1 MSDASTTHPALPSDA
16 GARFASSARS
26 VRTTAEPVESWLTDV
41 ARRSRMA
48 VSIAPLTGL
57 PNWYADPDTGDI
69 RHRSGKF
76 FTIHGLRVDLP
87 GAPVPCWEQPIIDQP
102 EIGTLGILAKEF
114 DGVPHVLMQAKNEP
128 GNVNGLQLS
137 PTVQATRSNYT
148 RVHGGRAVPY
158 LEYFQDSPVHR
169 LVTDVRQSE
178 QGTWFFRK
186 RNRNM
191 VAETSDDVEVLDGFR
206 WLSLAQV
213 HRLLSVSDMV
223 NMDTRTVL
231 SCLPFTEVD
240 PAGPGVD
247 EFHTAL
253 ARSTDA
259 RHGSRHH
266 MDDIL
271 KWITDVRTAMDIH
284 TDRVPL
290 DLLTHWYNDG
300 DRVRHVRDWF
310 FDVIGV
316 RVETV
321 GREVSQW
328 SQPILR
334 PRAMG
339 VVAFLVHRID
349 GVLHVLVHARA
360 EPGYV
365 DVAEL
370 APTLQCTP
378 ATLAHL
384 PESARPPLLDHVL
397 NAPGDRI
404 RFDAVQSEEGGRFY
418 HARNR
423 YLIVETDLGTAVED
437 QYPNYRWM
445 TPHQLADLLRHSHY
459 VNVQA
464 RSLLACLRSL
474 HTPPPGR

>member
-1 MSDASTTHPALPSDA
+1 MTDVSTMHDA
-16 GARFASSARS
+16 GARFALSAQS
-26 VRTTAEPVESWLTDV
+26 LPDTTTAETHAWFADLR
-41 ARRSRMA
+41 RRSRMT
-48 VSIAPLTGL
+48 VGIVPLQDL
-57 PNWYADPDTGDI
+57 RDWREDPDTGDI

-76 FTIHGLRVDLP
+76 FTIHGLSVDLP
-87 GAPVPCWEQPIIDQP
+87 GAPVPYWDQPIIDQP
-102 EIGTLGILAKEF
+102 EIGTLGILAKEI

-158 LEYFQDSPVHR
+158 LEYFRDASMHQ

-178 QGTWFFRK
+178 QGAWFFRK

-191 VAETSDDVEVLDGFR
+191 VVETTDDVEVLDGFR
-206 WLSLAQV
+206 WLSLGQV
-213 HRLLSVSDMV
+213 HRLLGVADMV

-231 SCLPFTEVD
+231 SCLPFTA
-240 PAGPGVD
+240 PMRTGRAG
-247 EFHTAL
+247 EFHAAL
-253 ARSTDA
+253 ARSTDPDQ
-259 RHGSRHH
+259 GGLHH
-266 MDDIL
+266 LDDIL
-271 KWITDVRTAMDIH
+271 KWITDVRTATDIH
-284 TDRVPL
+284 TERMAL
-290 DLLTHWYNDG
+290 GLLTHWHNDG
-300 DRVRHVRDWF
+300 DRISHEQDRF

-328 SQPILR
+328 AQPILR
-334 PRAMG
+334 PRGMG
-339 VVAFLVHRID
+339 VVAFLVRRID
-349 GVLHVLVHARA
+349 GVLHVLVHART

-370 APTLQCTP
+370 APTVQCTP
-378 ATLAHL
+378 RALTHL
-384 PESARPPLLDHVL
+384 PHSARPPFLDHVL
-397 NAPGDRI
+397 AAPRHRI

-423 YLIVETDLGTAVED
+423 YLVVETDLGTGVED
-437 QYPNYRWM
+437 EYPNYRWV

-464 RSLLACLRSL
+464 RSLLTCLRSL
-474 HTPPPGR
+474 HT